1 MKINLYADDLKV
13 YKIHKNDNSHTNE
26 SDTEYLQ
33 QSLLKI
39 EQWIENWCLKINE
52 NKTKV
57 FRINSKI
64 HDITQKK
71 GKLEIKNHTLDETEI
86 IRDLGIIIDNKLT
99 FKQHINKIVKI
110 GYFKARQIIIIL
122 KTKSIALWSKVY
134 KTYVRPHLEYNSQ
147 IWNPRNKESIL
158 KIEKIQKYFTRNV
171 LKKCRLP
178 YVPYNERLKLFKL
191 DELELRREI
200 TDYNYSQNLSL

>member
-1 MKINLYADDLKV
+1 MVSGVPQGSPLGPLLFIIYINHLPQCIPLTWNVKINLYADDLKV
-13 YKIHKNDNSHTNE
+13 YKIHKNNNSNINE
-26 SDTEYLQ
+26 SDTDYLQ
-33 QSLLKI
+33 QSLQKI
-39 EQWIENWCLKINE
+39 EQWIENWGLKINE

-64 HDITQKK
+64 YDVSLNKS
-71 GKLEIKNHTLDETEI
+71 KLEINKTILEESDV
-86 IRDLGIIIDNKLT
+86 IRDLGILIDNKLT

-110 GYFKARQIIIIL
+110 GYFKARQIIRIL

-158 KIEKIQKYFTRNV
+158 KI
-171 LKKCRLP
+171 
-178 YVPYNERLKLFKL
+178 
-191 DELELRREI
+191 
-200 TDYNYSQNLSL
+200 